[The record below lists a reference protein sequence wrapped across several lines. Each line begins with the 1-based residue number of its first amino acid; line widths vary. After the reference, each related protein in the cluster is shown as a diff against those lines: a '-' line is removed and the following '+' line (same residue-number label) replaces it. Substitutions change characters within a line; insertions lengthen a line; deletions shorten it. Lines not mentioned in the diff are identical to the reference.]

1 MKLVLLKPYGLLPAG
16 SEMDVNESVGEQ
28 LIRRKYARQSDEPAL
43 ETKVVRAPAKALAR
57 SKK

>member
-1 MKLVLLKPYGLLPAG
+1 MKVTLLKQYGLLPAG
-16 SEMDVNESVGEQ
+16 SEMDVNDSVGEQ
-28 LIRRKYARQSDEPAL
+28 LIRRKYARPTDEPAL